1 MRKNTIIKA
10 LHEEEYLDRLAPF
23 ASFLSKFS
31 EDEAE
36 EKLFELDEKVWK
48 FINDDEEA
56 RENWLIIFSG
66 LMSGV

>member
-23 ASFLSKFS
+23 ANFLSKFS

-36 EKLFELDEKVWK
+36 EKLF
-48 FINDDEEA
+48 
-56 RENWLIIFSG
+56 
-66 LMSGV
+66 